1 MKMREFIRR
10 GPPRRRPGDPAG
22 AAVTGARMPAEQ
34 FSFVKSATFREPSRV
49 EVRKDSRVIGRIL
62 HVAETVHAE
71 EMFQFHKGMTS
82 IASRASAQYTNLDEL
97 KKWIRESQ

>member
-1 MKMREFIRR
+1 MREFIRR
-10 GPPRRRPGDPAG
+10 RPPASPS
-22 AAVTGARMPAEQ
+22 AVVKGARMPTEQ

-49 EVRKDSRVIGRIL
+49 EVRKEGRPIGRIL
-62 HVAETVHAE
+62 HVVETVHAE

-82 IASRASAQYTNLDEL
+82 IASSASAQYTNLDEL